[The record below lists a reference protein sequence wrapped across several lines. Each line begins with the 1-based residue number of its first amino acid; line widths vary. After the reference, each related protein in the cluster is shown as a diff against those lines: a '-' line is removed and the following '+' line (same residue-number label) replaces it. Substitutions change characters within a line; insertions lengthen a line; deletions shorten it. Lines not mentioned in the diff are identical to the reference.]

1 MLSHPGGGVY
11 GGTRE
16 FKGEGFV
23 MGTTV
28 SIVPVVP
35 VRFAAKGDF
44 RDAEQADRD
53 VRLSLP

>member
-11 GGTRE
+11 DRTLE

-23 MGTTV
+23 TGTTV
-28 SIVPVVP
+28 SIVTVVP

-44 RDAEQADRD
+44 RDAEQADHGD
-53 VRLSLP
+53 RLALP